1 MKKRIKILADL
12 NFKSFINLFTPFAD
26 IEFIEGRLIERKYL
40 AGANALLVR
49 SVTEVNKELID
60 GSELKFI
67 GTATSGVEHVDQ
79 KALAEAGIL
88 FSNAKGANADSVC
101 DYVIAALVALDKNG
115 KNFAE
120 KFLKRTYGIIGA
132 GEVGRRLINR
142 LVQCGVQSVL
152 IYDPPLQNRHNTEAE
167 VLAFATLDEVLSCD
181 VVSVHVPLE
190 NSGNYPTTELL
201 NAEQIKKLKP
211 GAILINAS
219 RGGILDETAML
230 ERLKSEVD
238 FERHE
243 RLLTVLDVWEAE
255 PFVRKA
261 LVAAVDL
268 ATPHIA
274 GYSAQAKR
282 NAMRIL
288 LGKLTDTFDIENGLS
303 DSVPS
308 RPLILSEILPQKMLI
323 SPASIVGTLY
333 PLIELS
339 EQMKFQA
346 LRDEGLGFDAQR
358 GKLRLRN
365 EFQSYVVDKSIK
377 LNEPDRKLLRGLSFQ
392 N

>member
-12 NFKSFINLFTPFAD
+12 SFKSFINLFTPFAD
-26 IEFIEGRLIERKYL
+26 IEFIDGRSIERKYL
-40 AGANALLVR
+40 AGADALLVR
-49 SVTEVNKELID
+49 SVTEVNKELIR
-60 GSELKFI
+60 GSGLKFI

-79 KALAEAGIL
+79 EALAEAGIL
-88 FSNAKGANADSVC
+88 FSSAKGANANSVC

-115 KNFAE
+115 DNFAE

-152 IYDPPLQNRHNTEAE
+152 VYDPPLQNRHNTGAE

-181 VVSVHVPLE
+181 VVTVHVPLE
-190 NSGNYPTTELL
+190 RTGNYPTAELL

-219 RGGILDETAML
+219 RGGVLDETAML

-238 FERHE
+238 FERQE
-243 RLLTVLDVWEAE
+243 RLLCVLDVWEAE
-255 PFVRKA
+255 PFARKA
-261 LVAAVDL
+261 LVRAVDL

-274 GYSAQAKR
+274 GYSYEAKLS
-282 NAMRIL
+282 AIQIL
-288 LGKLTDTFDIENGLS
+288 HGKLTDAFGIVDELS

-308 RPLILSEILPQKMLI
+308 RPFILSETLPQKLLI
-323 SPASIVGTLY
+323 SPASIVSTLY
-333 PLIELS
+333 PLIALS

-346 LRDEGLGFDAQR
+346 MHDEGLGFDAQR
-358 GKLRLRN
+358 SKLRLRN
-365 EFQSYVVDKSIK
+365 EFQAYIVDKSMK
-377 LNEPDRKLLRGLSFQ
+377 LNETDRQFLKGLSFQ